1 MTKPTP
7 HGYDGV
13 TEPGL
18 IHDIEQWAAAEQTW
32 KDDVLKLIANLTAF
46 TAEDSKDIQNLEEQV
61 GKLWAYCDQLQPRV
75 TKNEEQ
81 IDWLIAE
88 VFKQH
93 ERVADLERWKKKAVS
108 LEMNLEKAV
117 ARLEDYIET
126 LNADVGLHIPLEPRG
141 PHD

>member
-18 IHDIEQWAAAEQTW
+18 THDIEQWIKQHSHATLCMQ
-32 KDDVLKLIANLTAF
+32 I
-46 TAEDSKDIQNLEEQV
+46 
-61 GKLWAYCDQLQPRV
+61 GKLWAYCDQLRPRV

-93 ERVADLERWKKKAVS
+93 ERL
-108 LEMNLEKAV
+108 